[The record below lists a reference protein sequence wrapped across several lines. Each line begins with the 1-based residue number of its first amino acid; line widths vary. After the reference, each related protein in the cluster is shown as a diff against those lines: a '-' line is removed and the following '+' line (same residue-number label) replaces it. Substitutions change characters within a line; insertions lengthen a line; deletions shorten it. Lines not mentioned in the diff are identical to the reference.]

1 LTEPTPGP
9 ITAEK
14 KASAQSS
21 VPSDPAPQKYAQA
34 LSQVPEFKEF
44 GAVLK
49 SSVKPIELTEQE
61 TEYAVTAVKHIF
73 QEHIVFQFD
82 IQNTLPDTILEN
94 VSMISTPDGEESG
107 LVEDFIIPAPV
118 ISTSNPSMI
127 YVSFSRFNPEKF
139 DIANFSNVLKFTSK
153 EVDPDTGDPEETGYD
168 DEYEVDVLSL
178 TAGDYLLPTYIG
190 NFQGTWDSLGIHNEV
205 SDTFALSS
213 MTSIQEAMSALIE
226 LLSLQPLEGT
236 DSALSLSTHTMKLSG
251 RTIAG
256 GKVVAIAKMAFS
268 QKSGVT
274 LKLSS
279 RSQQAEAAQLVLN
292 AVGA

>member
-1 LTEPTPGP
+1 M
-9 ITAEK
+9 K
-14 KASAQSS
+14 
-21 VPSDPAPQKYAQA
+21 
-34 LSQVPEFKEF
+34 
-44 GAVLK
+44 
-49 SSVKPIELTEQE
+49 
-61 TEYAVTAVKHIF
+61 
-73 QEHIVFQFD
+73 FD

-94 VSMISTPDGEESG
+94 VSMISTPDDEESG

-118 ISTSNPSMI
+118 ISTSNPSII
-127 YVSFSRFNPEKF
+127 YVSFSRSNPEKF

-168 DEYEVDVLSL
+168 DEYEVDVLSI
-178 TAGDYLLPTYIG
+178 TAGDYFLPTYIG

-213 MTSIQEAMSALIE
+213 MASIQGSPSKVVLIVEATSALIE

-236 DSALSLSTHTMKLSG
+236 DQALSLSTHTMKLSG